1 MEQWTEA
8 TRIHVDCQVGDVIV
22 VNTRLWFHQT
32 MIPAQDEPSV
42 SYARDFWTDETKGRH
57 NSQSATGATSMT
69 NVDGLY
75 ATNDIEAGSIIFR
88 ESDMPDC
95 EVHRSRTNPNCE
107 VVELEDGEN
116 AIVSICPI
124 AAGDFFCLPE
134 SSDEEEGEECEEI
147 DDEVDEDDGGTDEEE
162 EAGGTDEEDE
172 EAEGTDEEE

>member
-1 MEQWTEA
+1 
-8 TRIHVDCQVGDVIV
+8 
-22 VNTRLWFHQT
+22 
-32 MIPAQDEPSV
+32 MIPVQDEPSV
-42 SYARDFWTDETKGRH
+42 SYARDFWTDETKRRQH
-57 NSQSATGATSMT
+57 NSDGATGTTMT

-75 ATNDIEAGSIIFR
+75 ATNDIEAGSILFR

-134 SSDEEEGEECEEI
+134 SSDEGEGEECKEI
-147 DDEVDEDDGGTDEEE
+147 DEEEDENDGGTDEDEEEAGGTDEEE
-162 EAGGTDEEDE
+162 EAGGTDEEE
-172 EAEGTDEEE
+172 